1 MSKYGLTEERYN
13 QLLTL
18 YGDDGEVAEKV
29 EDWGVENCNRGY
41 EIFDFDGTGM
51 LEVNKIDEL
60 CVFEDDEEAVEQA
73 IKDGVKFI
81 PIEELPENFDRRYLG
96 WIDTEENRKRIA
108 EYCSRLWKFTLYL
121 SMQNTQIKLWVATK
135 TKKMQRESITSLLHG
150 DILKNRNCFE
160 IGIQW

>member
-1 MSKYGLTEERYN
+1 MESGFYLGKEIKIMSKYGLTEERYN
-13 QLLTL
+13 QLLAL

-29 EDWGVENCNRGY
+29 DDWGVENCNRGY

-81 PIEELPENFDRRYLG
+81 PIEELPENFERRYLG
-96 WIDTEENRKRIA
+96 WIDTPENRKQIA
-108 EYCSRLWKFTLYL
+108 EFCAR
-121 SMQNTQIKLWVATK
+121 
-135 TKKMQRESITSLLHG
+135 R
-150 DILKNRNCFE
+150 
-160 IGIQW
+160 